1 MLYFTTHSPLLGFC
15 KILMKENGQIG
26 EHETDVL
33 TRRPSVVL
41 LANLVFNLVQFHRG
55 RGVGGEA
62 VRGQLEK
69 SAARAQCA
77 VNSIN

>member
-1 MLYFTTHSPLLGFC
+1 
-15 KILMKENGQIG
+15 MKENGQI
-26 EHETDVL
+26 ETDVF
-33 TRRPSVVL
+33 
-41 LANLVFNLVQFHRG
+41 LANFLFNLAQFGRG